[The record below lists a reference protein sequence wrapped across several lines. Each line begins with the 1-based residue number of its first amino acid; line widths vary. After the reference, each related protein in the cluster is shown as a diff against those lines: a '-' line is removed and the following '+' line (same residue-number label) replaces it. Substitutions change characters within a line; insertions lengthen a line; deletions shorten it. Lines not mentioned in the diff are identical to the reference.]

1 MVIINCIISVV
12 VLYLFLIMR
21 LTQDL
26 QIIIYNFKEKVV

>member
-26 QIIIYNFKEKVV
+26 QMIIYNFKEKIV

>member
-26 QIIIYNFKEKVV
+26 QIIIYNFKEKIV